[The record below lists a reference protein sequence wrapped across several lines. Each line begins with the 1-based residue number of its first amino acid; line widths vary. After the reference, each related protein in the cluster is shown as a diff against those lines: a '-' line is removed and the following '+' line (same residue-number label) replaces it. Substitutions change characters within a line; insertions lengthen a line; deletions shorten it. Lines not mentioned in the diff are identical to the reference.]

1 MHPQYIRA
9 PSKNLAP
16 HLWRL
21 HHLKIKMIRII
32 NGEAER
38 EEAQRR
44 GEGKRRARGAGW
56 TPSRQGARGVSGP
69 PRAIAARPRPAI
81 FGDGSREHLRASPR
95 EASPPPPLPPPLR
108 AAPRRAPFWQG
119 AVSAEAARGRH
130 RARERGAASLLP
142 PAPPRPRP
150 PLPAPARPPA
160 RPASRIGKPVWT
172 KTQRPLRRDRSVW
185 FPILCTLKMDL
196 IRLLTPA
203 SRTGSS
209 NAHTA
214 TLVCPQAPRT
224 ERERAHECLH
234 RGNVAAKSLHARRK
248 VGCAS
253 VRSAARH
260 HPPPAHGVRSE

>member
-21 HHLKIKMIRII
+21 HHLKTKMIIII

-44 GEGKRRARGAGW
+44 GEGERRARGAGW

-95 EASPPPPLPPPLR
+95 EAPPPPPPPPPLR

-160 RPASRIGKPVWT
+160 RPARRSRRAERFQMWRRRAAGTGARVERRRHARTPWLRDGWERARERT
-172 KTQRPLRRDRSVW
+172 HLREPGCKTPTLTRPRGHRASLGGLRHASKAWEENPGNTDYSVPNSRPLSHRQ
-185 FPILCTLKMDL
+185 
-196 IRLLTPA
+196 
-203 SRTGSS
+203 
-209 NAHTA
+209 NETA
-214 TLVCPQAPRT
+214 
-224 ERERAHECLH
+224 
-234 RGNVAAKSLHARRK
+234 K
-248 VGCAS
+248 
-253 VRSAARH
+253 
-260 HPPPAHGVRSE
+260 

>member
-1 MHPQYIRA
+1 MPGTEDGKTTKTAFSTTISQ
-9 PSKNLAP
+9 NLAP

-21 HHLKIKMIRII
+21 HHLKIKTIIII

-44 GEGKRRARGAGW
+44 GEGERRARGAGW

-95 EASPPPPLPPPLR
+95 EAPPPPPPPPPLR

-160 RPASRIGKPVWT
+160 RPRCRYK
-172 KTQRPLRRDRSVW
+172 
-185 FPILCTLKMDL
+185 
-196 IRLLTPA
+196 
-203 SRTGSS
+203 
-209 NAHTA
+209 
-214 TLVCPQAPRT
+214 
-224 ERERAHECLH
+224 
-234 RGNVAAKSLHARRK
+234 
-248 VGCAS
+248 GCAVNTCTVMGS
-253 VRSAARH
+253 PTASSRAARSL
-260 HPPPAHGVRSE
+260 PDAWPETSI

>member
-95 EASPPPPLPPPLR
+95 EA
-108 AAPRRAPFWQG
+108 
-119 AVSAEAARGRH
+119 ARGGDRSPS
-130 RARERGAASLLP
+130 GA
-142 PAPPRPRP
+142 APPRENPLASRRRGTSPGADTPPRARLQDLHPPEAPRP
-150 PLPAPARPPA
+150 PRVPGGVGGGATLARPGRGIPA
-160 RPASRIGKPVWT
+160 TRTTMCPTPGPFHIDRT
-172 KTQRPLRRDRSVW
+172 KQQNEP
-185 FPILCTLKMDL
+185 
-196 IRLLTPA
+196 
-203 SRTGSS
+203 
-209 NAHTA
+209 
-214 TLVCPQAPRT
+214 
-224 ERERAHECLH
+224 
-234 RGNVAAKSLHARRK
+234 
-248 VGCAS
+248 
-253 VRSAARH
+253 
-260 HPPPAHGVRSE
+260 